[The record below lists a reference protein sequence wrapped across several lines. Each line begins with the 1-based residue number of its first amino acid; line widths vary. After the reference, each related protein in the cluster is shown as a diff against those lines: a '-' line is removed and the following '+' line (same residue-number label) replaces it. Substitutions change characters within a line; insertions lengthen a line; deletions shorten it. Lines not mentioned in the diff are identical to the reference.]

1 MSNLLDG
8 PQQPKKEQRQ
18 NKGGIVEV
26 KSLIESKRF
35 SEQLAAAL
43 PKHITP
49 ARFTRVLLTQLN
61 KNADLA
67 KCEQTGLFA
76 KILECAAVGL
86 EPDGRQAHLIP
97 RWNTKKGHYEATL
110 VIDYKGYVELMY
122 RGGFVNRIHADVIYE
137 GDIFVYELG
146 LVLKH
151 VPWHWRKDSKKPM
164 ERGAVLGA
172 YCMIFLKDADPKCE
186 VMTEDEIQDIR
197 RRSASPEKGPWVT
210 DTNEM
215 RKKSPFRR
223 AQKWIPLSSEYRDK
237 IDKDDDN
244 VIDVTPT
251 TLDIGETITGQRA
264 IEQQQTEPARIE
276 YVEEP
281 AEGFIPEVVAE
292 PMPVADNVAEEKPQ
306 RSRKKQE
313 PFAELGDGQL

>member
-1 MSNLLDG
+1 MTNLLDG
-8 PQQPKKEQRQ
+8 PAPAAGQPQKRQ

-26 KSLIESKRF
+26 RSLIEGDNFQR
-35 SEQLAAAL
+35 QLTKAL
-43 PKHITP
+43 PKHISA
-49 ARFTRVLLTQLN
+49 ARFTRVLITQVN
-61 KNADLA
+61 KNPDIA

-76 KILECAAVGL
+76 KILECAAIGL
-86 EPDGRQAHLIP
+86 EPDGRTAHLIP

-122 RGGFVNRIHADVIYE
+122 RGGFVKRIHADVVYE

-151 VPWHWRKDSKKPM
+151 VPWAWRKDAKRPK

-186 VMTEDEIQDIR
+186 VMTEEEIQEIR

-215 RKKSPFRR
+215 RKKTPFRR
-223 AQKWIPLSSEYRDK
+223 AQKWVPISSEYRDM

-244 VIDVTPT
+244 TIDVEPV
-251 TLDIGETITGQRA
+251 LMSVEEAIPRG
-264 IEQQQTEPARIE
+264 IEQQEPAARIE
-276 YVEEP
+276 YQQEEQ
-281 AEGFIPEVVAE
+281 AFIPDLPVAE
-292 PMPVADNVAEEKPQ
+292 LVPVSDNASQEKPQ
-306 RSRKKQE
+306 QRRKKPE
-313 PFAELGDGQL
+313 PFAEVEGGLL